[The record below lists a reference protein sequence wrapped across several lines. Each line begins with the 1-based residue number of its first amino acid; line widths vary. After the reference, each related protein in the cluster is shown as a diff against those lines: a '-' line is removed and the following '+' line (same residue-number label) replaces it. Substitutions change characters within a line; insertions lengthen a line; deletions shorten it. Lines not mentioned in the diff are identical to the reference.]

1 MSKVDAQRA
10 MRDARYAAYAAK
22 RKAASAP
29 ATASPSTTAEAIPA
43 HVPDSGDVT
52 PMAPDDVE
60 TVVVL
65 PAGAPASAART
76 SPTPSADP
84 DPDPDAEAQL
94 CGHRNIGNKSCR
106 RPAGHAEKNHR
117 YK

>member
-1 MSKVDAQRA
+1 

-29 ATASPSTTAEAIPA
+29 ATASPSTTTEAKPS
-43 HVPDSGDVT
+43 HVPDSTDVT

-65 PAGAPASAART
+65 PA
-76 SPTPSADP
+76 P